1 MMKRHVA
8 MVSVAASTFLGLM
21 LAGCETRKMEEEV
34 RSIDWYQAN
43 NAERAAKLTQC
54 ISDPDKYDATPNCIN
69 ASRAENNAKAG
80 TIWSDGK
87 ENIRTEPK
95 VP

>member
-1 MMKRHVA
+1 
-8 MVSVAASTFLGLM
+8 MVSVAAGTFLGSM

-34 RSIDWYQAN
+34 RSVEWYQAN

-54 ISDPDKYDATPNCIN
+54 MSDPGKYDATPNCIN
-69 ASRAENNAKAG
+69 ASRAENSAKADTKWG
-80 TIWSDGK
+80 TESGDV
-87 ENIRTEPK
+87 RTEPK